1 MMRFHIISVGRLDA
15 PYLREGVDAYLRRL
29 RPYAQ
34 VTWQQVQDEAVPVRP
49 RRADVERIQA
59 VEGER
64 IQGALDR
71 LPGHVYTVALTRR
84 GRAMT
89 SAQLA
94 QHLSQ
99 VAVNG
104 YSTAAWLIGGTV
116 GLAPRLVEG
125 AHLRLSL
132 STLTFPHQ
140 MMPLLLLEQLY
151 RACRI
156 QRGEPYHYSAGV

>member
-1 MMRFHIISVGRLDA
+1 MMRLHIISVGRIDA
-15 PYLREGVDAYLRRL
+15 PYLREGVEHYLRRL

-34 VTWQQVQDEAVPVRP
+34 VTWQQVQDEPVPARP
-49 RRADVERIQA
+49 RPADVARVQA

-84 GRAMT
+84 GRALT
-89 SAQLA
+89 SVQLA
-94 QHLSQ
+94 QHLSETT
-99 VAVNG
+99 VGG
-104 YSTAAWLIGGTV
+104 YSTIAWLIGGTV

-125 AHLRLSL
+125 AHLRLSM

-140 MMPLLLLEQLY
+140 MMPLLLLEQLF

-156 QRGEPYHYSAGV
+156 QRGEPYHHSSEG